1 MQRIMDILY
10 LGKKKT
16 QYKEK
21 SFECIDNFV
30 NIKQENAMSCDTTL
44 CCTIKFQTADHLK
57 NIEYLLNEFTNI
69 INQSSMQF
77 AKMKVK
83 GNKLK
88 VIPGRNRNVKI
99 LFINVEEII

>member
-1 MQRIMDILY
+1 MYVSVKVEIMQRIMDILY

-44 CCTIKFQTADHLK
+44 CCNIKFQIADHLK
-57 NIEYLLNEFTNI
+57 KIEYLFNGFFNV

-77 AKMKVK
+77 AKKEDRGK
-83 GNKLK
+83 Q
-88 VIPGRNRNVKI
+88 I
-99 LFINVEEII
+99 E